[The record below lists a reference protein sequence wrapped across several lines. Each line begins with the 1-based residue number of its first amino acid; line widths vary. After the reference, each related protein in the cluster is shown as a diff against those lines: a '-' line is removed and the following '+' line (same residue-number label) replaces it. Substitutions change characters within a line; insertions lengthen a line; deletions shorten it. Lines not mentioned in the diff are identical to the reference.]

1 MQRQTHKFEVQ
12 TKRPAS
18 TNANPAPAH
27 LRCPY
32 TSGEVTKSSVCPL
45 TGIDVSRTVHSE
57 VLQDINAKVSSRSKI
72 TPITDQSRH
81 HQANQVKFA
90 TVKLRLIMK
99 SRIFYLNHG
108 KNECPKC
115 CERSAKTKLIVNLH
129 N

>member
-18 TNANPAPAH
+18 TNANPSPAH

-57 VLQDINAKVSSRSKI
+57 VLQDINAKVSPCSKI
-72 TPITDQSRH
+72 TLVTDSSRH
-81 HQANQVKFA
+81 HLAKQTFA

-99 SRIFYLNHG
+99 SRIFYQNHG